1 VKALR
6 PKAVR
11 PLFALA
17 WRESR
22 FARRRLLLFLSSIT
36 LGVAALVATQSFA
49 ANLLAGVRDQARAL
63 VGADVS
69 LSSNRALGPKTEAL
83 LDSLRRA
90 RVPVARVTAFAS
102 MALVE
107 RTGAAR
113 LAQVRAVEPG
123 YPYYGEIVTA
133 PAGRYPQLQS
143 GRNVLVDPAMLTAL
157 DARVGDE
164 LRLGESSFTIIGTL
178 EKVPG
183 AVGVGAL
190 FAPRVYIPA
199 RYLAET
205 KLVQTGSRVDY
216 EAYVRLA
223 NPAAADPLVEGYRP
237 IFRAERVSANTAS
250 EQQADMAEALG
261 NLGSF
266 LALIGTFALLLGG
279 IGVASAMSAYMA
291 QKRDTVATLRC
302 LGATAP
308 QVIVIYLLQAGAM
321 GLIGAA
327 AGTAIGVSVQWVLP
341 RLLADLLPVDVETAV
356 SLPAVAMGIGIG
368 VWIAVAF
375 ALLPLLGTRRISPL
389 EAIRRRVEAEPTRR
403 RRDPWTFGGWLLL
416 AASIVALVMFQ
427 AQDIRTG
434 LGFAAGIALTLAA
447 LWLSA
452 WGMTKLARRAPTRAL
467 PYPARQ
473 GVANL
478 YRPGNQTAVVVL
490 ALGFGVWLLA
500 TVYLVQRNL
509 LAPLAINAESQG
521 NLLLFDIQADQ
532 EQGVAGELGR
542 SGTRVM
548 QRAPIVPMRIHA
560 INGVP
565 ASQLAPDDPDAD
577 AEGAPEQRR
586 PRQGERLT
594 SSDGDRPE
602 RWAVRREY
610 RSTFRDELIRSE
622 EVLEGRWWK
631 PGAGGADGSGVAEV
645 SMDIAVAEDLKIE
658 LGDTIT
664 WDVQGVRIPTRVT
677 SIREVDWGRLEPNF
691 FAVFPTAVLQGA
703 PHTWVMLA
711 RAPSTDAR
719 SAVQRDVV
727 RRFSNVAVLDLT
739 SIQAAIDEVLGRV
752 AAVIRFLAGFSVAT
766 GFIVLLGA
774 VLAGRLQR
782 IRESVLLR
790 TLGATRRQIAGVLL
804 AEYLALGLLASAAGT
819 VLAIGAGWALAR
831 WLFETDFAV
840 PVLPLLWLSLGVTAI
855 SATVGMLASREVFR
869 HTPLEALREE

>member
-1 VKALR
+1 M
-6 PKAVR
+6 R

-49 ANLLAGVRDQARAL
+49 ANLLSGVRDQARAL

-102 MALVE
+102 MALAE

-133 PAGRYPQLQS
+133 PAGRYGQLHA

-157 DARVGDE
+157 DARVGDVV
-164 LRLGESSFTIIGTL
+164 RLGEASFTIIGTL

-205 KLVQTGSRVDY
+205 GLIQLGSRVDY
-216 EAYVRLA
+216 EAYVRL
-223 NPAAADPLVEGYRP
+223 PRPGVADAFVQAHRP
-237 IFRAERVSANTAS
+237 VFRAERVSANTAS
-250 EQQADMAEALG
+250 EQQADLAEAMG

-279 IGVASAMSAYMA
+279 IGVASAMGAYMA

-308 QVIVIYLLQAGAM
+308 QVIAIYLLQAGAM
-321 GLIGAA
+321 GLVGAA
-327 AGTAIGVSVQWVLP
+327 VGTAIGVSVQWMLP
-341 RLLADLLPVDVETAV
+341 RLLSDLLPVDVETAV
-356 SLPAVAMGIGIG
+356 SFPAVALGIGIG
-368 VWIAVAF
+368 VWVAVAF
-375 ALLPLLGTRRISPL
+375 ALLPLIATRRISPL
-389 EAIRRRVEAEPTRR
+389 QAIRRRVEAEPA
-403 RRDPWTFGGWLLL
+403 RRDPWMYGAWLLL
-416 AASIVALVMFQ
+416 AASVVALVILQ
-427 AQDIRTG
+427 AKDVRTG
-434 LGFAAGIALTLAA
+434 LGFGAGIAFTLAA

-452 WGMTKLARRAPTRAL
+452 WAVTKLARRAPARAL

-473 GVANL
+473 GIANL
-478 YRPGNQTAVVVL
+478 YRPGNQTRVVVL

-509 LAPLAINAESQG
+509 LAPLRVNAESQG

-532 EQGVAGELGR
+532 ERGVADELGH
-542 SGTRVM
+542 SGTRVI

-560 INGVP
+560 INGIP
-565 ASQLAPDDPDAD
+565 ASTLAPDDPDA
-577 AEGAPEQRR
+577 ESEAPERGR
-586 PRQGERLT
+586 PDEREKPAPD
-594 SSDGDRPE
+594 DGRPE

-610 RSTFRDELIRSE
+610 RSTFRDDLVRSE
-622 EVLEGRWWK
+622 KVMEGKWWK
-631 PGAGGADGSGVAEV
+631 RGQGGANRRGVAEV
-645 SMDIAVAEDLKIE
+645 SMDIAVAEDLKVK

-664 WDVQGVRIPTRVT
+664 WDVQGVRIPTRIS

-691 FAVFPTAVLQGA
+691 FAVFPTAVLEGA

-711 RAPSTDAR
+711 RAPTAEAR

-739 SIQAAIDEVLGRV
+739 TIQGAIDEVLGRV

-774 VLAGRLQR
+774 VLAGRLAR

-804 AEYLALGLLASAAGT
+804 GEYLALGLLASLAGT

-831 WLFETDFAV
+831 WLFKTEFSV
-840 PVLPLLWLSLGVTAI
+840 PVLPLVWLSLGVTAI
-855 SATVGMLASREVFR
+855 SAAVGMLASREVFR